1 MARWQPLRSDV
12 IAEYA
17 REVLAVHPRGRILVG
32 LDGIEHPD
40 EGDLPSAREAFGL
53 DLAGAFAA
61 EGVPAEALPMG
72 RSAFRPLA
80 ASPERLYD
88 EAAFRETVLQP
99 FRRGERVGG
108 DRAVLVVS
116 GPFLHFGDLAGVWHT
131 SAWLQMPRR
140 VERERDAARLPGADL
155 PRWAA
160 LVDLAFRRLD
170 ARKRAK
176 ATFDLTDAEHPRREF
191 EDAC

>member
-1 MARWQPLRSDV
+1 MARWQPLRTDV

-17 REVLAVHPRGRILVG
+17 REVLEVHPRGRILVG

-40 EGDLPSAREAFGL
+40 EGDLPSGREAFAL

-72 RSAFRPLA
+72 RFAVRPLA
-80 ASPERLYD
+80 TSPERLYE
-88 EAAFRETVLQP
+88 EAAFRESVLQP

-116 GPFLHFGDLAGVWHT
+116 GPFLHFGDLAGIWHT
-131 SAWLQMPRR
+131 SAWLQVPRH
-140 VERERDAARLPGADL
+140 VEQESG
-155 PRWAA
+155 
-160 LVDLAFRRLD
+160 
-170 ARKRAK
+170 
-176 ATFDLTDAEHPRREF
+176 AEHS
-191 EDAC
+191 